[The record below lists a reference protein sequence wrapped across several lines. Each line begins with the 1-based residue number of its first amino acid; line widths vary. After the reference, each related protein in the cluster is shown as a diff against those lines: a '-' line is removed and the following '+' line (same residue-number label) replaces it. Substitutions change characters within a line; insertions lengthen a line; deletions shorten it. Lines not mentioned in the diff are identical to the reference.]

1 VFGNKN
7 LNFIFKSGIIPA
19 LIALAFCLEPVSA
32 KAKQTISLDQAVEMA
47 LAYSPT
53 LKAVQQKLNSA
64 KLAEKEAYTYYLPT
78 LETQY
83 AYKGVQDAPT
93 TKIGG
98 MKFEVGSENSYSWK
112 TSVNQPLFTGF
123 RITSMHRL
131 AELGIDLAATDLL
144 LNKLDVALEAKEA
157 YLQYVKAQK
166 SLEVAEQAV
175 KQLEAHLKTS
185 QDFYDVG
192 IIPINDVLKVKV
204 ELANAQQSQVAA
216 DNAVSL
222 AAAKLSSL
230 IGWGVDDKV
239 QVEDILRRHH
249 KNITYNQALNKARV
263 QRPELK
269 ALGIQLDQADQLI
282 KKAQSEYYP
291 QLGLKA
297 GYNYLSDSPDMGDSA
312 YYDHSGWEVQASLD
326 WSVFEWGRTKHKVG
340 QARADKMRLTALE
353 KSLKDQID
361 LQVKQAWLFLIDSEK
376 NIRTATTQVVQ
387 AKENYRIT
395 EERYKEQLTTNTEVL
410 DAQTLLTQAQE
421 NYYSALTTF
430 NLAGARLQ
438 RAMGVGLKPTKIRE
452 KK

>member
-263 QRPELK
+263 QRP
-269 ALGIQLDQADQLI
+269 
-282 KKAQSEYYP
+282 
-291 QLGLKA
+291 
-297 GYNYLSDSPDMGDSA
+297 
-312 YYDHSGWEVQASLD
+312 
-326 WSVFEWGRTKHKVG
+326 
-340 QARADKMRLTALE
+340 
-353 KSLKDQID
+353 
-361 LQVKQAWLFLIDSEK
+361 
-376 NIRTATTQVVQ
+376 
-387 AKENYRIT
+387 
-395 EERYKEQLTTNTEVL
+395 
-410 DAQTLLTQAQE
+410 
-421 NYYSALTTF
+421 
-430 NLAGARLQ
+430 
-438 RAMGVGLKPTKIRE
+438 
-452 KK
+452 